1 MYYYIFTNQIV
12 ILTLIALFAFSDVIR
27 CLSITEDELVL
38 SRTEIALFIR
48 RWRSEEKICD
58 PVFEIV
64 MNTRSK
70 SEMIKLVRK
79 KSSTLIITD
88 TTMVMLDC

>member
-1 MYYYIFTNQIV
+1 MYYYIFTKELM
-12 ILTLIALFAFSDVIR
+12 ILTLIVLFAFYNHIR

-38 SRTEIALFIR
+38 SHTEIALFIR

-70 SEMIKLVRK
+70 NEMIKLVRK
-79 KSSTLIITD
+79 RSSTLIITD
-88 TTMVMLDC
+88 TTIVMLDC